1 MDTNT
6 QTGGDVTVSVRLS
19 PEQVS
24 RLDELAGTTYR
35 RRSDLIRLAVDS
47 LITAEANGTI
57 LTPDPD
63 ADLRHRNPVVV
74 PDLSV
79 EGKEAA

>member
-1 MDTNT
+1 M
-6 QTGGDVTVSVRLS
+6 TVSVRLS

-24 RLDELAGTTYR
+24 RLDELAGATYR

-63 ADLRHRNPVVV
+63 ADLRHRNPVLV
-74 PDLSV
+74 PDV
-79 EGKEAA
+79 AAKGKDAA